1 MKPGRRV
8 LRMIEEFCDG
18 VAKYDAT
25 VEGMSVQE
33 RTLEQRLERSIAQ
46 ADAGRLIDADDVL
59 DELNRS

>member
-1 MKPGRRV
+1 
-8 LRMIEEFCDG
+8 MIEEFCDG

-25 VEGMSVQE
+25 VEDMSVQE

-46 ADAGRLIDADDVL
+46 ADAGSLIDADDVL